1 MYEEEDIK
9 NIHFSWKKGHYA
21 SNLKQIYTYL
31 NRIKVSSTQYI
42 NNFIKKI
49 KKKVNLWL
57 ISIKIFL
64 NIKVTNKQL

>member
-42 NNFIKKI
+42 NNFIKK
-49 KKKVNLWL
+49 KLWL